1 MKKRIMSL
9 LMVLCLVVGVLPVK
23 AGAVTADSFTDV
35 SKDSWYYD
43 YVDYVAKKGY
53 FAGTTKTTFSPNKS
67 MTRAMFVVV
76 LARHDGVTVD
86 NSKSSFSDVAAGAW
100 CAGAVNW
107 AAENGIVLGY
117 PDGTFK
123 PNESITR
130 AQMCAIMD
138 NYVNYYT
145 AKHKVTAEKKG
156 TSTVLA
162 DQNEIPAYAK
172 TAVKNC
178 QTYGLITGYGDGT
191 FRPQTTSTRAQV
203 AAVIYRLSFLTES
216 AQPSSGGGGG
226 GGGGIGDHTVTTNT
240 YLVRVQFSTPNRPR
254 RLELTADY
262 TVTTTDGHASGD
274 TTVNALATELV
285 SGENATAL
293 QNAIQT
299 MLDNVKGRS
308 ATATVSGQ
316 TVTVNVSNDVNPVI
330 SATTTVPVS
339 DIVNSSSS
347 GVSPFALTP
356 EPSVTAEDVEALVAK
371 LEAGGELALT
381 TTDIYALDK
390 VLDKLG
396 NMDGNDILEYVNEN
410 GSEAMQQAA
419 AGLTAEAIE
428 GARTSYT
435 EQLQNIYNI
444 ATDPSTPKNEQGEL
458 IVSVQAPVT
467 MTVVVNLKSYLTKAD
482 ELHGNTAKKDQA
494 IEKLAEKLGV
504 SDRLADA
511 NVSAAVNAIYAL
523 SKPSNFVGVYTR
535 NENNLVLE
543 SNTYY
548 YGKLVNYVNDM
559 CDLWAAVGEDSAF
572 YATQLGRAQGRV
584 SGYPSL
590 LSGTDITSSVLANLM
605 GTTGNITNTDT
616 GTILNVDVHV
626 NNTSYSDMSTLLRS
640 NLTSLGYSSIAAQI
654 PVSVP
659 SNLTRFFGDYNL
671 TVNIAERQN

>member
-1 MKKRIMSL
+1 MSF

-226 GGGGIGDHTVTTNT
+226 GGGGGRDHT
-240 YLVRVQFSTPNRPR
+240 YLVRVQFSTPVQDYGLDLIAP
-254 RLELTADY
+254 Y
-262 TVTTTDGHASGD
+262 TVTTAANG
-274 TTVNALATELV
+274 TTTGNKNVKALARELV
-285 SGENATAL
+285 SGQNEGAVRAAISDLRTNAM
-293 QNAIQT
+293 N
-299 MLDNVKGRS
+299 RH
-308 ATATVSGQ
+308 ATVTVGGE
-316 TVTVNVSNDVNPVI
+316 TVTVNVVNGVI
-330 SATTTVPVS
+330 SATTTGP
-339 DIVNSSSS
+339 
-347 GVSPFALTP
+347 
-356 EPSVTAEDVEALVAK
+356 
-371 LEAGGELALT
+371 
-381 TTDIYALDK
+381 
-390 VLDKLG
+390 
-396 NMDGNDILEYVNEN
+396 
-410 GSEAMQQAA
+410 
-419 AGLTAEAIE
+419 
-428 GARTSYT
+428 
-435 EQLQNIYNI
+435 
-444 ATDPSTPKNEQGEL
+444 
-458 IVSVQAPVT
+458 
-467 MTVVVNLKSYLTKAD
+467 VVVDLQSYLEDAIT
-482 ELHGNTAKKDQA
+482 LHGTKENMA
-494 IEKLAEKLGV
+494 IQKLAQTLGV
-504 SDRLADA
+504 SDRLTDS
-511 NVSAAVNAIYAL
+511 NVSAAVRAIYEL
-523 SKPSNFVGVYTR
+523 SRPDNFVDIKGSTD
-535 NENNLVLE
+535 LE
-543 SNTYY
+543 LKSVDAYY
-548 YGKLVNYVNDM
+548 ETLKRYVNAM
-559 CDLWAAVGEDSAF
+559 CDLWEIVGEDSVF
-572 YATQLGRAQGRV
+572 YATQLGNAQASANGYSFLGIDYPV
-584 SGYPSL
+584 SG
-590 LSGTDITSSVLANLM
+590 VLANLM
-605 GTTGNITNTDT
+605 GTTGNITNTAT
-616 GTILNVDVHV
+616 GIILDVDAVV
-626 NNTSYSDMSTLLRS
+626 TEGSDGTYPEIATLLRS
-640 NLTSLGYSSIAAQI
+640 NLQNQGYSNIAAQI
-654 PVSVP
+654 PGSVP
-659 SNLTRFFGDYNL
+659 SRLSQFLGTYNL
-671 TVNIAERQN
+671 TVTIS

>member
-1 MKKRIMSL
+1 
-9 LMVLCLVVGVLPVK
+9 MVPCLVVGVLPVK

-53 FAGTTKTTFSPNKS
+53 FAGTTKTTFSPNKG

-226 GGGGIGDHTVTTNT
+226 GGGVGD
-240 YLVRVQFSTPNRPR
+240 STPGSTPTSDTYAVEVKFSIPNDRS
-254 RLELTADY
+254 LTLIADY
-262 TVTTTDGHASGD
+262 TVTTAAGNTSGNK
-274 TTVNALATELV
+274 TVNDLAMELV
-285 SGENATAL
+285 SSPQNANKL
-293 QNAIQT
+293 KNAIQI
-299 MLDNVKGRS
+299 MLDNVEGKS
-308 ATATVSGQ
+308 DTATVNGQ
-316 TVTVNVSNDVNPVI
+316 TVTVNVSDDGNFVI
-330 SATTTVPVS
+330 SAKTTVPVAS
-339 DIVNSSSS
+339 IVNSGSAS
-347 GVSPFALTP
+347 GASLLTAEVTP
-356 EPSVTAEDVEALVAK
+356 EQIEDLMAK
-371 LEAGGELALT
+371 LEAGGTQDLT
-381 TTDIYALDK
+381 ATNVEALDK
-390 VLDKLG
+390 VLDKLNG
-396 NMDGNDILEYVNEN
+396 MDGNDILEYVQNSGN
-410 GSEAMQQAA
+410 AAMQQAA
-419 AGLTAEAIE
+419 IGLTAGNIDAAIVIYK
-428 GARTSYT
+428 SKL
-435 EQLQNIYNI
+435 EQIQSNVNPSGGEVNIG
-444 ATDPSTPKNEQGEL
+444 S
-458 IVSVQAPVT
+458 PVT
-467 MTVVVNLKSYLTKAD
+467 MTVDVNLQSYLNRANT
-482 ELHGNTAKKDQA
+482 LHQNNENRA
-494 IEKLAEKLGV
+494 IQKLAEKLGV
-504 SDRLADA
+504 SDRLSNPA
-511 NVSAAVNAIYAL
+511 VSAAVHAIYNW
-523 SKPSNFVGVYTR
+523 SKPGDFVATDGSDTDLKLKSVDD
-535 NENNLVLE
+535 
-543 SNTYY
+543 Y
-548 YGKLVNYVNDM
+548 YGKLVSYVNAM
-559 CDLWAAVGEDSAF
+559 CNLRTAVGETSTF
-572 YATQLGRAQGRV
+572 YATQLGRAQDFANGH
-584 SGYPSL
+584 PSL
-590 LSGTDITSSVLANLM
+590 LRGTDLTSPVLANLM
-605 GTTGNITNTDT
+605 GTTGTITNTTT

-626 NNTSYSDMSTLLRS
+626 KNESYSDMSTLLQS

-654 PVSVP
+654 PGSVP

-671 TVNIAERQN
+671 TVKINESSN